1 MKEQH
6 CCFTGGM
13 ERERE
18 RERGG
23 EGGGRGGEGEE
34 GGKGRKR
41 GGRGKR
47 YLRISTTHNHL
58 FSPFTSFYLLL
69 N

>member
-18 RERGG
+18 EG
-23 EGGGRGGEGEE
+23 EGGGRRERERGEGREGEEERGEGEE
-34 GGKGRKR
+34 VPQNFNN
-41 GGRGKR
+41 
-47 YLRISTTHNHL
+47 TQ
-58 FSPFTSFYLLL
+58 SPLLSFYLLL
-69 N
+69 STS